1 MMDIKDIQGNILF
14 SISAKEDCIH
24 REELMRADYVQLSWN
39 TNDNTEL
46 PLGAYV
52 DWNGKRYSLL
62 APYRPSQV
70 NEAEWKYEPQF
81 QSKVMGWSVKPFFFI
96 DYNTDGSIKSKE
108 TDWTLTD
115 TAANFMSA
123 IVKSIKEETGETWT
137 VVVDA
142 SLAGTKSQSFQS
154 TDIFSALNSIASLWE
169 TEWWADEE
177 NKELHLSK
185 CSYGT
190 QQVLEVGANIQTPTV
205 TENKEGYYTRFYAF
219 GSTRNI
225 TQDYVTGGSTSHIV
239 QKRLTLP
246 KSTCPNGY
254 KDIRPN
260 LKEGEVNVKVLIF
273 DDIYPKSNL
282 TISNV
287 RSEQRYV
294 VDGEGN
300 KIQIGEK
307 DGQPVYDMYSVF
319 FFTINGFEFDPASV
333 SNGGMVIDG
342 KNLSVHFKSG
352 TLIDRE
358 FELSYHKDITEYEIL
373 YDNSTGYIIPNEILL
388 PSDGDKV
395 ILFNIK
401 MPDEY
406 ITSSEIELESALDK
420 EMAERQKDLNTYN
433 FKSNA
438 VDFYEK
444 STTLHIGQKVLYK
457 NGSYQLETRVLT
469 LEEKLDYPCEKTIS
483 IGEQKIKGTTQELKE
498 EVTNINKDVNVIA
511 ELNNLSISIQNAYGR
526 TQQQIAAAM
535 SQWANMWYFDKSLDT
550 TPNKTDPSKWI
561 VRGNFDVAVQGGLTM
576 YTNNTGIPVSTIM
589 DGVSVDGVTITKEN
603 GRLKVIGGAGGQGT
617 VKGIILNATTYD
629 PAENGY
635 ITLPD
640 TYSKEEVD
648 NKIGIYSAK
657 VDNFLE
663 GSDTDG
669 IINKWKELEAF
680 LAGQSQTS
688 TLAELLSV
696 KADKATTLAG
706 YGITDAYTKEE
717 LNTKFLDYVTLTTAQ
732 TVAGVK
738 DFTNGIKIGSIPV
751 TKHSDGILE
760 IDGDLL
766 VTGNITMFAQGSRT
780 ASTIMDGVAVDGT
793 TIIKEN
799 GRLKVIGGGAEG
811 TVKGI
816 ILNEKTYDPAEN
828 GYVTLPDLVTT
839 VKWGDIENP
848 PTTIAGYGITDAYTK
863 DQISTELGKY
873 VTLATAQ
880 EVSGVKDFTAGIKIG
895 SIPVVKHSSGILEID
910 GDLIVTGGITMF
922 AQGSRTAST
931 ILDGLEIDTATLS
944 KTGGKLSVIGGGGG
958 GLASVTVKLGTTAYD
973 SVGGV
978 VSLPAYPT
986 TLPASDVPAW
996 AKAASKPT
1004 YAWSEIVSKPSWIGT
1019 SKPSYSWNEI
1029 SSKPSWI
1036 GSSKPSYSWSEI
1048 SSKPSWIGSSK
1059 PSYSFSEIASKPTT
1073 IGGYGI
1079 TDAYKIVP
1087 ISTSGA
1093 DISASGTIMEGGF
1106 WSGVGSYASFVQSSY
1121 GGQLRFMG
1129 DFIAYRSVISGSPSI
1144 WHTILHVDNYNSYA
1158 PTLTGAGASGT
1169 WGISIS
1175 GTAAVASKLGTSTIG
1190 SSAMPIYLSGGVP
1203 TVCSSVLGVSVTGYA
1218 NFLGNYTAASAG
1230 RVVYHAGNDFVTGLG
1245 AGASS
1250 WYMPSNSVDA
1260 SFKNGMCLRLAWSG
1274 DVNYFTD
1281 IFTSPSTHYSTGL
1294 FYRQV
1299 VNGNVSPDGWRILL
1313 DSVNYSNVLNSSYVT
1328 LDTTQTVSGVKDFTA
1343 GIKIGS
1349 IPVIKHSSG
1358 ILEIDGDLIVTGAI
1372 TMFAQGSQ
1380 TASTILD
1387 ALPVDTSTLS
1397 KAGGKLSVI
1406 GSGGSSLAGIK
1417 VGSNTYY
1424 PDSNRYITIG
1434 NYYDSEVSRTANTV
1448 LAAPNGS
1455 AGSAVFRRLVSAD
1468 IPDLSWSKITSGKP
1482 TTLSGY
1488 GISDGFNTISTS
1500 GSGNAVVGASYSGHT
1515 LTLRMGTISGG
1526 SSIAGIKVGT
1536 ATYTPDSS
1544 NYITLGNYYDAEVSR
1559 TANTVLAAPNGSAGG
1574 ATFRRLVAAD
1584 IPDLAWS
1591 KITSGKPTSL
1601 SGYGIT
1607 DGFNY
1612 VTTSGSG
1619 SVVVGASYSGHTLTL
1634 KMGSVSGGSSY
1645 LESYI
1650 SASSG
1655 LVTLKPTM
1663 SSSYNIALGNSVSPS
1678 SSVPV
1683 VLRANSSNPLLGF
1696 YLSGSNWYV
1705 QCTGS
1710 YMYVGATSAKSFR
1723 IDSNGNG
1730 YLPGSITASNISDA
1744 RLKTGFDCS
1753 VDYCQKIMAL
1763 GRVVDYRY
1771 NDLALKVKSGLVDR
1785 ERHTG
1790 LIYQN
1795 ALKAGIPGFCLN
1807 SDKDG
1812 YGSLNW
1818 LSPDL
1823 MATIVG
1829 AVQINIAGIAKI
1841 QQWISVH
1848 DREIQKLK
1856 KENMELKN
1864 RIKNLERRV
1873 V

>member
-1 MMDIKDIQGNILF
+1 MDDTLDILKKLALQIRNASSEGENTAERVGRTLVGIL
-14 SISAKEDCIH
+14 D
-24 REELMRADYVQLSWN
+24 
-39 TNDNTEL
+39 
-46 PLGAYV
+46 
-52 DWNGKRYSLL
+52 
-62 APYRPSQV
+62 
-70 NEAEWKYEPQF
+70 
-81 QSKVMGWSVKPFFFI
+81 
-96 DYNTDGSIKSKE
+96 
-108 TDWTLTD
+108 
-115 TAANFMSA
+115 FM
-123 IVKSIKEETGETWT
+123 
-137 VVVDA
+137 
-142 SLAGTKSQSFQS
+142 Q
-154 TDIFSALNSIASLWE
+154 
-169 TEWWADEE
+169 
-177 NKELHLSK
+177 
-185 CSYGT
+185 
-190 QQVLEVGANIQTPTV
+190 QQVDD
-205 TENKEGYYTRFYAF
+205 
-219 GSTRNI
+219 SS
-225 TQDYVTGGSTSHIV
+225 QDSM
-239 QKRLTLP
+239 R
-246 KSTCPNGY
+246 
-254 KDIRPN
+254 
-260 LKEGEVNVKVLIF
+260 
-273 DDIYPKSNL
+273 
-282 TISNV
+282 
-287 RSEQRYV
+287 
-294 VDGEGN
+294 
-300 KIQIGEK
+300 
-307 DGQPVYDMYSVF
+307 
-319 FFTINGFEFDPASV
+319 
-333 SNGGMVIDG
+333 
-342 KNLSVHFKSG
+342 
-352 TLIDRE
+352 
-358 FELSYHKDITEYEIL
+358 
-373 YDNSTGYIIPNEILL
+373 
-388 PSDGDKV
+388 
-395 ILFNIK
+395 
-401 MPDEY
+401 
-406 ITSSEIELESALDK
+406 
-420 EMAERQKDLNTYN
+420 
-433 FKSNA
+433 
-438 VDFYEK
+438 
-444 STTLHIGQKVLYK
+444 
-457 NGSYQLETRVLT
+457 
-469 LEEKLDYPCEKTIS
+469 
-483 IGEQKIKGTTQELKE
+483 
-498 EVTNINKDVNVIA
+498 
-511 ELNNLSISIQNAYGR
+511 
-526 TQQQIAAAM
+526 
-535 SQWANMWYFDKSLDT
+535 YFDKSLDT

-561 VRGNFDVAVQGGLTM
+561 VRGNFDVVVQGGLTM
-576 YTNNTGIPVSTIM
+576 YANNTGIPVSTIM

-648 NKIGIYSAK
+648 NKIGVVSTK

-663 GSDTDG
+663 DSDTDG
-669 IINKWKELEAF
+669 IINKWEELEAF

-706 YGITDAYTKEE
+706 YGIIDAYTKEE
-717 LNTKFLDYVTLTTAQ
+717 LNTKFIDYVTLTTTQ
-732 TVAGVK
+732 TVTGVK

-751 TKHSDGILE
+751 TKHSDGILQ

-793 TIIKEN
+793 TITKEN
-799 GRLKVIGGGAEG
+799 GRLVVIGGGAEG
-811 TVKGI
+811 RVKGI
-816 ILNEKTYDPAEN
+816 ILNKETYSPNAE
-828 GYVTLPDLVTT
+828 GYVTLPDLVTKA
-839 VKWGDIENP
+839 KWGDIENP
-848 PTTIAGYGITDAYTK
+848 ATTIKGYGITDAYTK
-863 DQISTELGKY
+863 EEIGTELNKY
-873 VTLATAQ
+873 VTLVTAQ

-910 GDLIVTGGITMF
+910 GDLIVTGAITMF
-922 AQGSRTAST
+922 AQGSQTAST
-931 ILDGLEIDTATLS
+931 ILDAIPIDASTLS

-973 SVGGV
+973 SVDGV

-986 TLPASDVPAW
+986 TLPASDISAW
-996 AKAASKPT
+996 AKAANKPT
-1004 YAWSEIVSKPSWIGT
+1004 YAWSEIISKPSWIGS
-1019 SKPSYSWNEI
+1019 SKPDYSWNEI

-1048 SSKPSWIGSSK
+1048 TSKPSWIGSLK

-1073 IGGYGI
+1073 ISGYGI
-1079 TDAYKIVP
+1079 TDVYKIVP

-1158 PTLTGAGASGT
+1158 PTLTGSGASGT

-1175 GTAAVASKLGTSTIG
+1175 GTAAIASKLGTSTVG
-1190 SSAMPIYLSGGVP
+1190 SSAMPIYLSGGIP
-1203 TVCSSVLGVSVTGYA
+1203 TACSSVLGVSVTGYA
-1218 NFLGNYTAASAG
+1218 NLLGNYNTATAG
-1230 RVVYHAGNDFVTGLG
+1230 RVVYHAGNNFSTGLG
-1245 AGASS
+1245 AGVSS

-1313 DSVNYSNVLNSSYVT
+1313 DSVNYSNTLNSSYVT
-1328 LDTTQTVSGVKDFTA
+1328 LATTQTVSGVKDFTA

-1358 ILEIDGDLIVTGAI
+1358 VLEIDGDLIVTGGI
-1372 TMFAQGSQ
+1372 TMYAQGAH

-1424 PDSNRYITIG
+1424 PDSDRYITIG

-1482 TTLSGY
+1482 TT
-1488 GISDGFNTISTS
+1488 
-1500 GSGNAVVGASYSGHT
+1500 
-1515 LTLRMGTISGG
+1515 
-1526 SSIAGIKVGT
+1526 
-1536 ATYTPDSS
+1536 
-1544 NYITLGNYYDAEVSR
+1544 
-1559 TANTVLAAPNGSAGG
+1559 
-1574 ATFRRLVAAD
+1574 
-1584 IPDLAWS
+1584 
-1591 KITSGKPTSL
+1591 L

-1705 QCTGS
+1705 QCAGS

-1730 YLPGSITASNISDA
+1730 YLPGSMTASNISDA
-1744 RLKTGFDCS
+1744 RLKTGFDYS

-1790 LIYQN
+1790 LIYQS

-1807 SDKDG
+1807 PDKDG

-1823 MATIVG
+1823 MATVIG

-1841 QQWISVH
+1841 QQRISAH

-1864 RIKNLERRV
+1864 RIKNLERRAA
-1873 V
+1873 

>member
-46 PLGAYV
+46 PLGAYI
-52 DWNGKRYSLL
+52 DWSGKRYSLL

-123 IVKSIKEETGETWT
+123 IVKSIKEETGETWS
-137 VVVDA
+137 VIVDS

-154 TDIFSALNSIASLWE
+154 TDIFSALNTIAGLWE
-169 TEWWADEE
+169 TEWWADET

-190 QQVLEVGANIQTPTV
+190 QQVLAVGANIQPPTV

-219 GSTRNI
+219 GSARNI

-342 KNLSVHFKSG
+342 KNLSVHFDSG

-358 FELSYHKDITEYEIL
+358 FELSYHKDTTEYEIL

-406 ITSSEIELESALDK
+406 ITSSEIELEAALDK

-444 STTLHIGQKVLYK
+444 GTTLHIGQKVLYK

-561 VRGNFDVAVQGGLTM
+561 VHGNFDVAVQGGLTM
-576 YTNNTGIPVSTIM
+576 YANNTGIPVSTIM
-589 DGVSVDGVTITKEN
+589 DGVVVDGVTITKEN

-640 TYSKEEVD
+640 TYSKEEID
-648 NKIGIYSAK
+648 NKIGVVSTK

-688 TLAELLSV
+688 TLVELLSV

-717 LNTKFLDYVTLTTAQ
+717 LNTKFIDYVTLTTAQ
-732 TVAGVK
+732 TVSGVK
-738 DFTNGIKIGSIPV
+738 DFSNGIKIGSIPV

-760 IDGDLL
+760 INGDLL

-816 ILNEKTYDPAEN
+816 ILNKETYSPNAD
-828 GYVTLPDLVTT
+828 GYVTLPDLVTK

-863 DQISTELGKY
+863 DQINTELGKY

-910 GDLIVTGGITMF
+910 GDLIVTGAITMF
-922 AQGSRTAST
+922 AQGSQTAST

-973 SVGGV
+973 SVDGV

-1004 YAWSEIVSKPSWIGT
+1004 YAWGEIINPPSWIGA
-1019 SKPSYSWNEI
+1019 SKPSYTFNELTTH
-1029 SSKPSWI
+1029 
-1036 GSSKPSYSWSEI
+1036 
-1048 SSKPSWIGSSK
+1048 
-1059 PSYSFSEIASKPTT
+1059 PTT
-1073 IGGYGI
+1073 LGGYGITDAKISGGVITLGTSTITPLTASSYIPWGRITTTPTTLSGYGI

-1093 DISASGTIMEGGF
+1093 DISATGTIMEGGF

-1129 DFIAYRSVISGSPSI
+1129 DFISYRSVISGSPSI

-1158 PTLTGAGASGT
+1158 PTLTGSGASGT

-1417 VGSNTYY
+1417 VG
-1424 PDSNRYITIG
+1424 
-1434 NYYDSEVSRTANTV
+1434 
-1448 LAAPNGS
+1448 
-1455 AGSAVFRRLVSAD
+1455 
-1468 IPDLSWSKITSGKP
+1468 
-1482 TTLSGY
+1482 
-1488 GISDGFNTISTS
+1488 
-1500 GSGNAVVGASYSGHT
+1500 
-1515 LTLRMGTISGG
+1515 
-1526 SSIAGIKVGT
+1526 T
-1536 ATYTPDSS
+1536 ATYTLDSS

-1710 YMYVGATSAKSFR
+1710 YMYVGSTSAKSFR

-1730 YLPGSITASNISDA
+1730 YLPGSMTASNISDA
-1744 RLKTGFDCS
+1744 RLKTGFDYS

-1771 NDLALKVKSGLVDR
+1771 NDLALKIKSGLVDR

-1795 ALKAGIPGFCLN
+1795 AVKAGIPGFCLN
-1807 SDKDG
+1807 PDKDG

-1841 QQWISVH
+1841 QQRISAH

-1873 V
+1873 